1 MGTKMQAVES
11 KCSIRSCIKIPVS
24 LGPPPDIGDW
34 GCIPSVDQLELSS
47 QDVRLYAEP
56 VYF

>member
-1 MGTKMQAVES
+1 MQAVES